1 MAVRDVVQAAAGVG
15 GGAGELANAI
25 DFDRLNDYLS
35 SSGDLTGATNSKTM
49 TLSAWIYPT
58 GTSEFY
64 IHGYAYSTNVIRLQY
79 NSNGF
84 NLKLE
89 KSDSAGTTIL
99 NAISA
104 SASIPKDTWSHLLIS
119 FDLNN
124 SALRH
129 VYLNDNPLSMTWYSY
144 TNSQYVESAISNVR
158 VGDNFEGSRSF
169 GRMAHVFK
177 DNTYRDLT
185 VVANRRLFIT
195 ADLKPADGQADLN
208 PILYLP
214 LGDPE
219 DIGYNAGTGGNLNV
233 NGVMARSQ
241 RGPNQDN
248 CVASNLDGSNDYLSR
263 TANLTGV
270 SDSKTFTLAFNALVD
285 IGASADNR
293 VLNFG
298 EGSSNRL
305 LVQFGGSGS
314 NRKIEIYGYNASGT
328 TILAGSS
335 ASGTFVEGRN
345 YNVVIS
351 VDMTDVAKRLVYVN
365 GQPLSVTWTTYT
377 NDTFD
382 FSYSSANYRLGTNL
396 STGQW
401 LNGAL
406 GEVYFHTTYT
416 NLLTGNPFWD
426 ADANRPKPVRQV
438 LEETGNTP
446 LIAMPLVANNAGLNL
461 GTGGNFT
468 VNSGPYV
475 GARGG
480 SEYWARS
487 ANFDNST
494 SNYLAGS
501 TNGTN
506 SADTSY
512 TLVCAFKTS
521 LTTSNRTLISVGGF
535 APLISYNQLF
545 AWIGTG
551 SGYVQFTGPSI
562 ADNVWHT
569 LLFSRS
575 GGVYRVYVDGSAHS
589 IDTGQSFNYISST
602 SDTSTTMLVGTQPGS
617 ANINGFIGGVYFVD
631 SYIDFSQEA
640 NRLKFVDAFKYLTDL
655 DAAIES
661 GDVPTPLVYLK
672 HNDPSALGTNSG
684 TGSDFTVNGTVLP
697 GPDVLPV

>member
-64 IHGYAYSTNVIRLQY
+64 IHGYAYSNNVIRLQY

-158 VGDNFEGSRSF
+158 VGDNFGGSRSF

-248 CVASNLDGSNDYLSR
+248 CLMSYQETSQDYITLSQATTTYSAITIAFTTSINTGSYWKAYPNNGADPFL
-263 TANLTGV
+263 
-270 SDSKTFTLAFNALVD
+270 D
-285 IGASADNR
+285 IGPTSVKLQISQFSPSYVNK
-293 VLNFG
+293 
-298 EGSSNRL
+298 GS
-305 LVQFGGSGS
+305 
-314 NRKIEIYGYNASGT
+314 
-328 TILAGSS
+328 
-335 ASGTFVEGRN
+335 
-345 YNVVIS
+345 
-351 VDMTDVAKRLVYVN
+351 VYVN
-365 GQPLSVTWTTYT
+365 YGGL
-377 NDTFD
+377 
-382 FSYSSANYRLGTNL
+382 
-396 STGQW
+396 
-401 LNGAL
+401 AL
-406 GEVYFHTTYT
+406 GGVRGVAHVVITVNVTTGAYQTSINGNVQTGTVSLLAGNAQWGNLRLVTPT
-416 NLLTGNPFWD
+416 NTPWFAGEFYLDHVFTDLATDNPFWD
-426 ADANRPKPVRQV
+426 SETQRPKSVRRV
-438 LEETGNTP
+438 IDETGVTP
-446 LIAMPLVANNAGLNL
+446 LIALPFDASDAGKNL
-461 GTGGNFT
+461 GTLANFS
-468 VNSGPYV
+468 VNSGPYK
-475 GARGG
+475 GARGA
-480 SEYWARS
+480 SEYWS
-487 ANFDNST
+487 KSMNKLTWVNNST
-494 SNYLAGS
+494 LSVSTKTFSFVFAVKPPDATARHAINYTNGRLDLCIPSTTTERIYYAAGS
-501 TNGTN
+501 TSLNITHNLSMG
-506 SADTSY
+506 SALNWFIYFISVDMDDQSKTRWYVKPLQSGN
-512 TLVCAFKTS
+512 TLTPS
-521 LTTSNRTLISVGGF
+521 LTFSSFSTGNPVTFENF
-535 APLISYNQLF
+535 AVNMQ
-545 AWIGTG
+545 
-551 SGYVQFTGPSI
+551 SGYS
-562 ADNVWHT
+562 N
-569 LLFSRS
+569 
-575 GGVYRVYVDGSAHS
+575 
-589 IDTGQSFNYISST
+589 NYEMSS
-602 SDTSTTMLVGTQPGS
+602 
-617 ANINGFIGGVYFVD
+617 VYFST

-640 NRLKFVDAFKYLTDL
+640 ERLKFADAFGYPL
-655 DAAIES
+655 DIAKQIED
-661 GDVPTPLVYLK
+661 GVVPTPTFYLPF
-672 HNDPSALGTNSG
+672 DTPSNFGRNLGSG
-684 TGSDFTVNGTVLP
+684 GDFTVNGTSQYN
-697 GPDVLPV
+697 GSDVSTP